1 MSGVVSTKPAP
12 SLEKLS
18 ELARLSLDGSSEAI
32 ERILSL
38 ARAALDMDVALLG
51 AFDGDFVVKA
61 VDGDNEWFDLEVGT
75 RLPAQQTYCR
85 RMTQGDLPYLI
96 HDTAADERTADL
108 PLTREAGI
116 GAYIGAPIRLWDG
129 TLYGTLCC
137 LSRSAEPSL
146 NDRDVRFLR
155 VLAEILA
162 DQLDREQ
169 LEGEKR
175 KLEWSRIRAI
185 LDSDHVDIEFQPIF
199 DLLDCRIVSL
209 EALARFWTEPM
220 RPPSAWFAE
229 ATEVGLGIELELA
242 AIRAALL
249 RLDDF
254 PTDVAIALNVSPATA
269 LDPRF
274 CKLLLDVAERVV
286 IEITEHAQV
295 DDYDALRAALAPL
308 RERGAQL
315 AIDDVGAGFAN
326 LRHILRLAP
335 DIVKLDLSLTQEIAR
350 DPAREAL
357 ASSLVGFAGGVGA
370 SIVAEGISSDEDL
383 ALLRTL
389 GVAYL
394 IAAGAHGAPLPKV
407 RFSSTVSLLREHCP
421 RPRPNS

>member
-1 MSGVVSTKPAP
+1 MSGVASTKPAP
-12 SLEKLS
+12 TLEGLS

-32 ERILSL
+32 ERILAL

-51 AFDGDFVVKA
+51 AFDGDFVVEA

-75 RLPAQQTYCR
+75 RLPVEQTYCR
-85 RMTQGDLPYLI
+85 RMTQGELPHLI
-96 HDTAADERTADL
+96 HDAAADERTADL
-108 PLTREAGI
+108 PLTRESGV

-155 VLAEILA
+155 VLAEIVA
-162 DQLDREQ
+162 DQVDREQ
-169 LEGEKR
+169 LESEKR

-185 LDSDHVDIEFQPIF
+185 LDSDHMDIEFQPIF

-209 EALARFWTEPM
+209 EALARFWTEPV

-229 ATEVGLGIELELA
+229 ATQVGLGVEFELA
-242 AIRAALL
+242 AMRAALL
-249 RLDDF
+249 RLVEF
-254 PTDVAIALNVSPATA
+254 PADVAIALNVSPATA
-269 LDPRF
+269 VDPRF
-274 CKLLLDVAERVV
+274 CELLLDVAERVV

-389 GVAYL
+389 GVDYGQGFHLAR
-394 IAAGAHGAPLPKV
+394 PS
-407 RFSSTVSLLREHCP
+407 FLLH
-421 RPRPNS
+421 

>member
-1 MSGVVSTKPAP
+1 MSGVASTKPAP
-12 SLEKLS
+12 TLEGLS

-38 ARAALDMDVALLG
+38 ARAALDMDLALLG
-51 AFDGDFVVKA
+51 AFDGDFVVEA
-61 VDGDNEWFDLEVGT
+61 VDGDNEWFDLQVGT
-75 RLPAQQTYCR
+75 RLPVEQTYCK
-85 RMTQGDLPYLI
+85 RMTQGDLPHLI

-155 VLAEILA
+155 VLAEIVA
-162 DQLDREQ
+162 DQVDREQ

-185 LDSDHVDIEFQPIF
+185 LDSDHMDIEFQPIF

-229 ATEVGLGIELELA
+229 ATGVGLGVELELA
-242 AIRAALL
+242 AMRAALL
-249 RLDDF
+249 RLDEF
-254 PTDVAIALNVSPATA
+254 PADVAIALNVSPATA
-269 LDPRF
+269 LDARF
-274 CKLLLDVAERVV
+274 CELLLDVAERVV

-389 GVAYL
+389 GVDYGQGFHLAR
-394 IAAGAHGAPLPKV
+394 P
-407 RFSSTVSLLREHCP
+407 SSLLH
-421 RPRPNS
+421 

>member
-1 MSGVVSTKPAP
+1 MSGVVSTKPRP
-12 SLEKLS
+12 SLEGLS
-18 ELARLSLDGSSEAI
+18 ELARLSVDGSSEGI

-38 ARAALDMDVALLG
+38 ARAALEMDVALLG
-51 AFDGDFVVKA
+51 VFDGDFVVQA
-61 VDGDNEWFDLEVGT
+61 VDGENDWFDLEVGT
-75 RLPAQQTYCR
+75 HLPVEQTYCK
-85 RMTQGDLPYLI
+85 RMIQGDLPQLI
-96 HDTAADERTADL
+96 HDAAGDERIADL

-146 NDRDVRFLR
+146 NDRDVRFLG
-155 VLAEILA
+155 VLAEIVA
-162 DQLDREQ
+162 DQIDREQ
-169 LEGEKR
+169 LESEKR
-175 KLEWSRIRAI
+175 KLESSRIRAI
-185 LDSDHVDIEFQPIF
+185 LDAGHLDIEFQPIF

-209 EALARFWTEPM
+209 EALARFWTEPI

-229 ATEVGLGIELELA
+229 ATEVGLGVELELA
-242 AIRAALL
+242 AIRSALL

-254 PTDVAIALNVSPATA
+254 PADVAIALNVSPTTA

-274 CKLLLDVAERVV
+274 CELLVGVAERVV

-295 DDYDALRAALAPL
+295 DDYDALRDALAPL

-315 AIDDVGAGFAN
+315 AIDDAGAGFAN

-350 DPAREAL
+350 DPAREAI

-389 GVAYL
+389 GVDYGQGYHLARPS
-394 IAAGAHGAPLPKV
+394 A
-407 RFSSTVSLLREHCP
+407 LLH
-421 RPRPNS
+421 

>member
-12 SLEKLS
+12 SLEGLS
-18 ELARLSLDGSSEAI
+18 ELARLSLDGSSEPV

-51 AFDGDFVVKA
+51 VFDGDFIVKA
-61 VDGDNEWFDLEVGT
+61 VDGDNEWFDLDVGT
-75 RLPAQQTYCR
+75 RLPVEQTYCR
-85 RMTQGDLPYLI
+85 RMTQGTLPHLI
-96 HDTAADERTADL
+96 HDAAADERTADL
-108 PLTREAGI
+108 PLTRESGI

-155 VLAEILA
+155 VLAEIVA
-162 DQLDREQ
+162 DQVDREQ
-169 LEGEKR
+169 LESEKR
-175 KLEWSRIRAI
+175 KLERSRIRAI
-185 LDSDHVDIEFQPIF
+185 LDSEHVDIEFQPIF

-209 EALARFWTEPM
+209 EALARFWTEPI

-229 ATEVGLGIELELA
+229 ATEVGLGVELELA
-242 AIRAALL
+242 AMRAALL
-249 RLDDF
+249 RLDEF
-254 PTDVAIALNVSPATA
+254 PADVAIALNVSPATA

-274 CKLLLDVAERVV
+274 CELLLDVAERVV

-357 ASSLVGFAGGVGA
+357 ATSLVGFAGGVGA

-389 GVAYL
+389 GVDYGQGFHLARPS
-394 IAAGAHGAPLPKV
+394 A
-407 RFSSTVSLLREHCP
+407 LLH
-421 RPRPNS
+421 

>member
-1 MSGVVSTKPAP
+1 MSGVVSTKPSP
-12 SLEKLS
+12 SLEGLS
-18 ELARLSLDGSSEAI
+18 ELARLSMDGSSEAI

-61 VDGDNEWFDLEVGT
+61 LDGDNEWFDLEVGT
-75 RLPAQQTYCR
+75 RLPVEQTYCR
-85 RMTQGDLPYLI
+85 RMTQGELPHLI
-96 HDTAADERTADL
+96 HDAAADERTADL

-137 LSRSAEPSL
+137 LSRCAEPSL

-155 VLAEILA
+155 VLAEIVA
-162 DQLDREQ
+162 DQVDREQ
-169 LEGEKR
+169 LESEKR

-229 ATEVGLGIELELA
+229 AIEVGLGVELELA

-249 RLDDF
+249 RLDEF
-254 PTDVAIALNVSPATA
+254 PPDVAIALNVSPATA

-274 CKLLLDVAERVV
+274 CELLQEVADRVV

-295 DDYDALRAALAPL
+295 DDYDALSAVLAPL
-308 RERGAQL
+308 RERGARL

-335 DIVKLDLSLTQEIAR
+335 DIVKLDLSLTHEIAR

-357 ASSLVGFAGGVGA
+357 ASSLVGFAGDVGA

-383 ALLRTL
+383 VLLRALGVDYGQGFHLARPSALL
-389 GVAYL
+389 
-394 IAAGAHGAPLPKV
+394 H
-407 RFSSTVSLLREHCP
+407 
-421 RPRPNS
+421 